1 MDLAQVMQ
9 EIVHAAQEHQSNHGV
24 GAIVITGEGNKAF
37 AAGADIK
44 EMASQ
49 TYSEVR
55 CSAAFSICI
64 YVSVAIE
71 AILLSPA
78 WQDTLRCHVWFNC
91 VYHTQLCAERTCRPV
106 VVYVIASTTAL
117 GLCMATVFASTRALH
132 MHPGGHHA
140 KIQLVQ
146 AYNKRIL
153 EGWQELQLI
162 QKPLIAAVNGY
173 ALGGG
178 CEVAMM
184 CDIIIASK
192 TATFGQVKLTVKC
205 HPTTGSFNACQV
217 VM

>member
-1 MDLAQVMQ
+1 MDVAQVMQ
-9 EIVHAAQEHQSNHGV
+9 EIAHAAQQHQRNDGV

-55 CSAAFSICI
+55 CNAALSICI
-64 YVSVAIE
+64 DTVTIE
-71 AILLSPA
+71 EVLPMPCTQTALTRHN
-78 WQDTLRCHVWFNC
+78 TLRCHAWFTYMLYSVVC
-91 VYHTQLCAERTCRPV
+91 RKGLHSLASAPVFVYVVGNSIYPLKPQTYQDIALVSASCKAQHLPPGAYHAKTQL
-106 VVYVIASTTAL
+106 L
-117 GLCMATVFASTRALH
+117 
-132 MHPGGHHA
+132 
-140 KIQLVQ
+140 Q
-146 AYNKRIL
+146 AYNKRLL

-192 TATFGQVKLTVKC
+192 NAAFGQV
-205 HPTTGSFNACQV
+205 NALRN
-217 VM
+217 M